1 MADAHKAEYKITV
14 LMTVYNEPVEF
25 VEKAISSIL
34 TQKFKDFEYIIILD
48 KHDNYEMRSYLEG
61 TAKEDGRIRFYVNE
75 QNMGLAR
82 SLDKGIDLAKG
93 MYIARMDADDI
104 SKPDRLE
111 KEIHF
116 IEETGADMVCCLVDK
131 IDEKGERWDE
141 IKPFPDSAEFI
152 GKMLPVQN
160 IVVHPTVMLNTERVK
175 VLGGYRPFASCQDY
189 DLWLRMLTNGYQIK
203 ILNENLLNFRR
214 HKNSITA
221 SKRYVQLL
229 NEVYIRQL
237 YKERVSTGKDTF
249 SEEALVC
256 FMKSHHADSKAVN
269 EKENSK
275 SALYREGVEDL
286 KRRKLAS
293 GGVKILRSIS
303 SYTVRESIK
312 VTVNARKV
320 KKQFIQRL
328 RKREL

>member
-1 MADAHKAEYKITV
+1 MVDAHKEEYKITV
-14 LMTVYNEPVEF
+14 LMTVYNEPVDF

-34 TQKFKDFEYIIILD
+34 TQTFKDFEYIIILD
-48 KHDNYEMRSYLEG
+48 KPDNHGMRSYLEE

-75 QNMGLAR
+75 QNLGLAR
-82 SLDKGIDLAKG
+82 SLDRGIGLAEG
-93 MYIARMDADDI
+93 AYIARMDADDI
-104 SKPDRLE
+104 SKPERLE

-131 IDEKGERWDE
+131 IDEKGEKWDE

-152 GKMLPVQN
+152 RKMLPVQN
-160 IVVHPTVMLNTERVK
+160 IVVHPSVMMNTEKVK
-175 VLGGYRPFASCQDY
+175 ALGGYRSFASCQDY
-189 DLWLRMLTNGYQIK
+189 DLWLRMLTNRFQIK

-221 SKRYVQLL
+221 SKRYVQIL

-237 YKERVSTGKDTF
+237 YKERVGKGKDSF

-256 FMKSHHADSKAVN
+256 FMKSHHADNKAVN

-286 KRRKLAS
+286 KHRKLVS
-293 GGVKILRSIS
+293 GGIKILRSIS

-312 VTVNARKV
+312 VTINARKV
-320 KKQFIQRL
+320 KKQFI
-328 RKREL
+328 E